1 MPPLSIVLLQAVTVY
16 CNNSITCQNLGL
28 EFACLFDGTN
38 HCVSTMIIALGFGW
52 GGEVKWCKAKKS
64 GGMVSP
70 QHDASHHYCHIL
82 CDSAI
87 AGGIRGDTVT
97 LILTLLDASHHVAG
111 SGMVERSVRDSRLP
125 SHRQL
130 HRTSSQ
136 GCWQQPPLVIRRPQP
151 SARPPRRW
159 NWTTRASEASR
170 RLLKHSDI
178 RRTQYAY
185 FYGTRSFGLC
195 VTMKL

>member
-1 MPPLSIVLLQAVTVY
+1 MCKITALTL
-16 CNNSITCQNLGL
+16 NSISDPINISQNVCILPPRSSFKNPL
-28 EFACLFDGTN
+28 LLRLRNWQTRRDTIIFN
-38 HCVSTMIIALGFGW
+38 RCVIRRDNPGQRRGVTKTMMRTAHLIIA
-52 GGEVKWCKAKKS
+52 
-64 GGMVSP
+64 
-70 QHDASHHYCHIL
+70 
-82 CDSAI
+82 
-87 AGGIRGDTVT
+87 
-97 LILTLLDASHHVAG
+97 AG
-111 SGMVERSVRDSRLP
+111 SGVIGRSVRDSRLL

-151 SARPPRRW
+151 SARPARRW

-170 RLLKHSDI
+170 RAFWHSGI

-195 VTMKL
+195 VTMKLG

>member
-1 MPPLSIVLLQAVTVY
+1 MVVR
-16 CNNSITCQNLGL
+16 
-28 EFACLFDGTN
+28 
-38 HCVSTMIIALGFGW
+38 
-52 GGEVKWCKAKKS
+52 
-64 GGMVSP
+64 GMVSP
-70 QHDASHHYCHIL
+70 QHDASRASTILLQIHYCHIL

-87 AGGIRGDTVT
+87 AGGIRGGTVT
-97 LILTLLDASHHVAG
+97 LILSHYSTHLIIVAG
-111 SGMVERSVRDSRLP
+111 SGVVERLARDSRLL

-195 VTMKL
+195 VTMKLD